1 MADYRQYFQ
10 AVLRPRSEHAVEE
23 FFALSGRYSN
33 FQKETC
39 FIRYLARY
47 GYKSVLE
54 RLSMWEK
61 DDRARQ
67 SGYVYVPALARQPD
81 QGALETYIKLYNG
94 GKWQLPFRFEN
105 RILEEA
111 FETSFRETLEA
122 FQRSRGRAEESIVRN
137 TKAEVQRLK
146 YDKDGC
152 LMLVEETK

>member
-94 GKWQLPFRFEN
+94 GKLQLPLRFEN

-111 FETSFRETLEA
+111 F
-122 FQRSRGRAEESIVRN
+122 
-137 TKAEVQRLK
+137 
-146 YDKDGC
+146 
-152 LMLVEETK
+152 